1 MKKVLFTVALLLTA
15 CVASAQL
22 SVVKEAKALKS
33 KPAEAAKAIEPA
45 LTNPETAND
54 PETWKLAGDFQKA
67 IYDEEN
73 MKLYLP
79 GGQADTT
86 KLYNSLV
93 KMFEYYLKCDET
105 EQAKVQSGE
114 LKKAKYRK
122 KNADALKAVR
132 MNLINGGADAYNRN
146 DYAAAQKYFGL
157 FVDVVNEPLFA
168 DDAALK
174 ADTLN
179 ALYANYAAMAA
190 AMQKDNNDVIKYGK
204 IGKEDK
210 NEGWRSLMYM
220 AETYSKELNDT
231 AKWLEVL
238 KEGTDRFPEQDFFVG
253 NIMDYYIQKGMVDEG
268 LNQINQLLSV
278 KETPY
283 YLYVKGILLYEKKQ
297 YDDAVATFNKII
309 ANNTDLVAEAYSKI
323 GDCYFFPA
331 QVVVEENA
339 QLAIDDPKYNEN
351 ENKIKELYEKAKPYY
366 EKAKEINPDN
376 TQLWGNY
383 LLNIY
388 WKLNRSEYESL
399 AKELGLD

>member
-33 KPAEAAKAIEPA
+33 KPEEAAKAIEPA

-309 ANNTDLVAEAYSKI
+309 ANNTDLVAEAYSRI
-323 GDCYFFPA
+323 GDCYFTPA

>member
-33 KPAEAAKAIEPA
+33 KPEEAAKAIEPA
-45 LTNPETAND
+45 LTNPETSND

-73 MKLYLP
+73 MKLFLP

-132 MNLINGGADAYNRN
+132 MNLINGGADAYNRS

-309 ANNTDLVAEAYSKI
+309 ANNAELVAEAYSKI

>member
-15 CVASAQL
+15 CAASAQL

-33 KPAEAAKAIEPA
+33 KPEEAAKAIEPA

-73 MKLYLP
+73 MKLFLP

-93 KMFEYYLKCDET
+93 NMFEYYLKCDET

-132 MNLINGGADAYNRN
+132 MNLINGGADAYNRS

-190 AMQKDNNDVIKYGK
+190 AMQKDNNNVIKYGK

-231 AKWLEVL
+231 AQWLEVL

-283 YLYVKGILLYEKKQ
+283 YLYVKGILLFEKKQ

-366 EKAKEINPDN
+366 EKAKELNPDN
-376 TQLWGNY
+376 KQLWGNY

>member
-22 SVVKEAKALKS
+22 SVVKEAKALKG

-253 NIMDYYIQKGMVDEG
+253 NIMDYYIQKGMIDEG
-268 LNQINQLLSV
+268 LSQINQLLSV

-283 YLYVKGILLYEKKQ
+283 YLYVKG
-297 YDDAVATFNKII
+297 
-309 ANNTDLVAEAYSKI
+309 
-323 GDCYFFPA
+323 
-331 QVVVEENA
+331 
-339 QLAIDDPKYNEN
+339 
-351 ENKIKELYEKAKPYY
+351 
-366 EKAKEINPDN
+366 
-376 TQLWGNY
+376 
-383 LLNIY
+383 
-388 WKLNRSEYESL
+388 
-399 AKELGLD
+399 